1 MRQSETKARPLGP
14 QEALFAE
21 LTRRTHGGV
30 QLVCMG
36 AFEQRPDPQ
45 DVRSALRAIHRRHPM
60 LQARV
65 EDRTALW
72 WVCDVPFERIGIRM
86 QATTGELDVEAF
98 YAAEAAIPLDVTA
111 ASWRAVLLTD
121 ADGRVAWIAL
131 VSNHG
136 AIDGRSALVVLNDL
150 DVLLNEPA
158 AWSGKVLDLAAA
170 AEEGLA
176 ASGLSGDRGL
186 LPAWPAET
194 QWRVDRPA
202 GSAERRPQ
210 AFLRVVPQATL
221 DAMHA
226 RLGPL
231 GIHLGAAFAAAAA
244 RAAEVLPGR
253 TAWTGIVAPTDV
265 RGDCTPPV
273 SGDAVGEY
281 IAGIA
286 LILGPEHEAAGLL
299 ETARELQE
307 QFLRNRP
314 PSLLMEA
321 QVPMEATRAQ
331 VDQMA
336 APGEA
341 FAGGICVSDIGDA
354 SRLSGRRLGFTHLL
368 VMPSQNHGI
377 HAVMV
382 AIVTTSAGVCLSF
395 GYDTPLRARADAHA
409 FAERYLQ
416 ALDSLAGAA

>member
-1 MRQSETKARPLGP
+1 MSRSETRARPLGP

-21 LTRRTHGGV
+21 LTRRAHGGV

-36 AFEQRPDPQ
+36 AFEKRPDPR
-45 DVRSALRAIHRRHPM
+45 DVQNALRAIHRRHPM

-65 EDRTALW
+65 EDREVLW
-72 WVCDVPFERIGIRM
+72 WVCDVPFEHIDIRT
-86 QATTGELDVEAF
+86 QAISGELDVEAF
-98 YAAEAAIPLDVTA
+98 YAAQAAIPLDVTA
-111 ASWRAVLLTD
+111 AAWRAVLVID
-121 ADGRVAWIAL
+121 GEGRVAWIAL

-150 DVLLNEPA
+150 DVLLNEPGV
-158 AWSGKVLDLAAA
+158 WSDEVLAMPVA
-170 AEEGLA
+170 AEAGLA

-186 LPAWPAET
+186 LPSWPPET
-194 QWRVDRPA
+194 RWQVDCPA
-202 GSAERRPQ
+202 ASAERRPQ
-210 AFLRVVPQATL
+210 AFLRVVPHATL
-221 DAMHA
+221 DAMHN

-253 TAWTGIVAPTDV
+253 TAWSGIVAPTDV

-273 SGDAVGEY
+273 GGDAVGEY

-286 LILGPEHEAAGLL
+286 LILGPEHEGAGLL
-299 ETARELQE
+299 ATAKELQD
-307 QFLRNRP
+307 QFLKNRP

-321 QVPMEATRAQ
+321 EVPTETTRGQ
-331 VDQMA
+331 VDRMA
-336 APGEA
+336 AAGDD
-341 FAGGICVSDIGDA
+341 FTGGICVSDIGDA

-395 GYDTPLRARADAHA
+395 GYDTPLRNRGDAHA

-416 ALDSLAGAA
+416 ALDTLAGAA